1 MTAAQPTP
9 NVTLADVEQAAARIA
24 GVVTRTPL
32 KPAWAL
38 TRETGLVI
46 FLKLETMQP
55 TGAFKLRGAANL
67 ILSLTP
73 AEQARGLVTCS
84 SGNHGRAVAYVA
96 RELGL
101 RAVVFLSEMAPAVKV
116 AAIRELGA
124 EVVIGGPD
132 YDSADAASLDYAAA
146 HGSTYVHAFDDPRIV
161 AGQGTLGL
169 EIVDALPKVA
179 TIVAPLSGGGLLA
192 GVALAAKARKPDV
205 RVVGVSM
212 EHGASMHASLLAG
225 RPVNVPEHATLADA
239 LAGGIGLDNRLTYRL
254 VRELVDETQLVS
266 EAQIGAALAFALL
279 RERLVLEGGAAT
291 PLAWLRDPR
300 AGALPEPIVAIC
312 SGDNIDMPTLL
323 ALAARHP
330 VT

>member
-1 MTAAQPTP
+1 MTASQPEM
-9 NVTLADVEQAAARIA
+9 NITLADIEQAAARIA
-24 GVVTRTPL
+24 GMATRTPL

-38 TRETGLVI
+38 TRETGRTTY
-46 FLKLETMQP
+46 LKLETMQP

-67 ILSLTP
+67 IRSLTP

-96 RELGL
+96 RQLGL
-101 RAVVFLSEMAPAVKV
+101 RAVVFLSEHAPAVKV

-132 YDSADAASLDYAAA
+132 YDSADAVSLDYAAA

-169 EIVDALPKVA
+169 EIVEQLPEVA

-192 GVALAAKARKPDV
+192 GIAVAAKARKPDV

-212 EHGASMHASLLAG
+212 EGGAAMHASLQAG
-225 RPVNVPEHATLADA
+225 QPINVPEEATLADA
-239 LAGGIGLDNRLTYRL
+239 LAGGIGLDNRLTFRL
-254 VRELVDETQLVS
+254 VRELVDDTQLVS
-266 EAQIGAALAFALL
+266 EAQIGDAMGYALL
-279 RERLVLEGGAAT
+279 RERVVLEGGAAT
-291 PLAWLRDPR
+291 PLAFLRDPR
-300 AGALPEPIVAIC
+300 AADLPRPIVAVC
-312 SGDNIDMPTLL
+312 SGDNVDMPTLL
-323 ALAARHP
+323 ALAERYTAR
-330 VT
+330 